1 MGGSVTLFDLKSSV
15 VFLRPRRVGFL
26 LNNPT
31 IMSLRWHS
39 KRTLQELCDSKAGAE
54 LDMILLQ
61 YTLLLYK
68 ARDSYTGKILAL
80 KKVRFDNFEAKSIR
94 FMAREILI
102 LRCLDHPN
110 VVKLHGLVTS
120 RMSCSLYLV
129 FAYMDHDLAGLTVSP
144 GIKFTESQV

>member
-61 YTLLLYK
+61 
-68 ARDSYTGKILAL
+68 
-80 KKVRFDNFEAKSIR
+80 VF
-94 FMAREILI
+94 
-102 LRCLDHPN
+102 
-110 VVKLHGLVTS
+110 
-120 RMSCSLYLV
+120 CSLVYL
-129 FAYMDHDLAGLTVSP
+129 
-144 GIKFTESQV
+144 